1 MGFVSAFT
9 AAFRGL
15 YSNTPVLISE
25 DESYLGAG
33 DGRVITTPNFGVAP
47 YVYSWTK
54 DGLPFPS
61 TFKDIVNLTPA
72 TYEVTITDALGAIR
86 VANVVIN
93 AGLPQLISFVTV
105 TNTTRHN
112 SSDGTAT
119 ITAVG
124 GTGNYIYSMPTNS
137 NGAFFPAFSSA
148 FVQSGNFDNII
159 QNLPEGDYEVLVTS
173 GNQSVR
179 LYFTI
184 DSPRAYVFSYTAI
197 PSPNPTIFSENT
209 YTILYAT
216 NVNATSDTG
225 YTINSSSGTILL
237 PVGNHIFSGT
247 YINEYGYQETII
259 FDIYGSTTYTCADF
273 KISRFDIADN
283 TLSIDIST
291 FVGDTV
297 LYKLDYESNYNVFTD
312 PIINIQGGKRT
323 IKFLNSAGCTIVR
336 DFTIYN
342 RVPVDN
348 KNAFTMS
355 YNPDAGSML
364 WVSFHSY
371 QPQFMINTS
380 DRKWFT
386 LQDENFYIHNSQ
398 FSSTGLFYGQVKP
411 QYIDLVF
418 NAGEAVEW
426 QSFEWNN
433 LSITDKGVYLYDNT
447 VDYVSVRNNY
457 QLSGKVAIEKECN
470 VRRYYQDY
478 KRARFIK
485 DFWIFNHFRDRS
497 RLGNKLVKDILSEF
511 ELIETNLMPE
521 NTLYY
526 KLARFFSKHII
537 LRLENDNL
545 DNKEIFINTVNAN
558 VKQIVR

>member
-47 YVYSWTK
+47 YVYSWTR
-54 DGLPFPS
+54 DGLFFPS
-61 TFKDIVNLTPA
+61 AFKDIVNLIPA
-72 TYEVTITDALGAIR
+72 LYEVTIIDALGAVR

-93 AGLPQLISFVTV
+93 AGLPQLISFVTI
-105 TNTTRHN
+105 TNTTQHN

-119 ITAVG
+119 VVAVG
-124 GTGNYIYSMPTNS
+124 GTGSYIYSMPTNS
-137 NGAFFPAFSSA
+137 NGGFSPAFSSA

-173 GNQSVR
+173 GNQNVR

-184 DSPRAYVFSYTAI
+184 DSPRSYVFSYQNI
-197 PSPNPTIFSENT
+197 PTNNPTIYSENN
-209 YTILYAT
+209 YQILYAT
-216 NVNATSDTG
+216 NVNATSNTG
-225 YTINSSSGTILL
+225 FTINSNSGTIFL

-247 YINEYGYQETII
+247 YINEFGYQENLV
-259 FDIYGSTTYTCADF
+259 FDIYSFTTYTCSDF
-273 KISRFDIADN
+273 RISRFDIANN
-283 TLSIDIST
+283 TLSVDIST
-291 FVGDTV
+291 FVGDTIY
-297 LYKLDYESNYNVFTD
+297 YKLDYESNPSVFTD
-312 PIINIQGGKRT
+312 PIINIRGGKRS
-323 IKFLNSAGCTIVR
+323 IKFLNSAGCTITKE
-336 DFTIYN
+336 FTVYN

-355 YNPDAGSML
+355 YNPDAGSQL
-364 WVSFHSY
+364 WISFHSY

-386 LQDENFYIHNSQ
+386 LQDENFYIQNSS
-398 FSSTGLFYGQVKP
+398 FSSTGLFYDQIKP

-447 VDYVSVRNNY
+447 IDYVSVRNNY

-511 ELIETNLMPE
+511 ELIETNLLPE

-545 DNKEIFINTVNAN
+545 DNKEIFINAVNAN